1 MLSMIIKYERS
12 FRKILIF
19 NSSHIL
25 VNNNNN
31 SKSIMNKEDKLHEIA
46 RDIMAKLNE
55 KYNITNELSL
65 DEYLDEF
72 RGMLIEDE
80 IDEILECLRKFD
92 KL

>member
-1 MLSMIIKYERS
+1 MRNRNPIPNPSLQEVGS
-12 FRKILIF
+12 RKG
-19 NSSHIL
+19 
-25 VNNNNN
+25 V
-31 SKSIMNKEDKLHEIA
+31 DKLHEKA
-46 RDIMAKLNE
+46 RDIMERLNE

>member
-1 MLSMIIKYERS
+1 MG
-12 FRKILIF
+12 
-19 NSSHIL
+19 SSKKLDLEEEIDL
-25 VNNNNN
+25 E
-31 SKSIMNKEDKLHEIA
+31 SDMNMDDVDDL
-46 RDIMAKLNE
+46 DD
-55 KYNITNELSL
+55 NELSL

>member
-1 MLSMIIKYERS
+1 MDIQNIK
-12 FRKILIF
+12 
-19 NSSHIL
+19 
-25 VNNNNN
+25 
-31 SKSIMNKEDKLHEIA
+31 IMNEDKLHEIA

-65 DEYLDEF
+65 DEYLDEC